1 MYRILKPF
9 KLLIVFSL
17 LQSSLS
23 FSSNIE
29 NSTNHIKTI
38 VFGAGCFW
46 SVEKK
51 FQETYG
57 VINVES
63 GYADGKNIKPI
74 YKEIIKRENRL
85 NPDNYAEVVKVT
97 YNSNKTNLE
106 NLLKTFFEM
115 HDPTQENRQGNDIG
129 VQYRSVV
136 LTSSKE
142 ETLLSNKI
150 KNKYQSLL
158 KEKGFGPIKTN
169 IKELTNFYLAEN
181 YHQDYLKKNPNG
193 YCPDY
198 STGVVFS
205 KKLDKFTDNKN
216 LVVGK
221 KILILEAEGCPYCYK
236 LRQDVLNDYQ
246 GSFEIFYRKSNE
258 LDEIELKSP
267 TWATPTIY
275 FLENGKEVWSHQG
288 YLSNEKFYKSLGR
301 FKLGKTEAY
310 NVAFNQGT
318 DPTYCKEYELF
329 KNTPDGVFIDK
340 LSGAPLFSTKYRFNS
355 KTGWLSFTEAVKD
368 SVTEHMDYSYGM
380 VRVEIRSKSSGIHLG
395 HVFND
400 GPNGKPR
407 YCINATVL
415 EFVPNLDT

>member
-1 MYRILKPF
+1 MFKIDRKLKLVIF
-9 KLLIVFSL
+9 F
-17 LQSSLS
+17 LS
-23 FSSNIE
+23 FFSSWSFSIDLD
-29 NSTNHIKTI
+29 NSTNHLRTI

-51 FQETYG
+51 FQETFG
-57 VINVES
+57 VVDVKS
-63 GYADGKNIKPI
+63 GYADGKNIKPS
-74 YKEIIKRENRL
+74 YKEIIKSKNRF
-85 NPDNYAEVVKVT
+85 NPNNYAEVVKVT
-97 YNSNKTNLE
+97 YNSNKTSLE
-106 NLLKTFFEM
+106 NLLMTFFEM
-115 HDPTQENRQGNDIG
+115 HDPTQLNRQGNDIG
-129 VQYRSVV
+129 VQYRSII

-142 ETLLSNKI
+142 ESLLSSDI
-150 KNKYQSLL
+150 KVRYQELL
-158 KEKGFGPIKTN
+158 SKKGYGPIRTV

-181 YHQDYLKKNPNG
+181 YHQDYLEKNPNG
-193 YCPDY
+193 YCPDN

-205 KKLDKFTDNKN
+205 KKIKKISNNQDL
-216 LVVGK
+216 LIGK

-246 GSFEIFYRKSNE
+246 GSVELFFRKSDE
-258 LDEIELKSP
+258 LDGLDLKTPS
-267 TWATPTIY
+267 WATPTIF
-275 FLENGKEVWSHQG
+275 FLENGKEVSSHQG
-288 YLSNEKFYKSLGR
+288 YLSKEKFYISLGK

-329 KNTPDGVFIDK
+329 KNTPEGVFIDK
-340 LSGAPLFSTKYRFNS
+340 LSGAPLFDTKHRFNS

>member
-1 MYRILKPF
+1 MFKIDRKLKLVIF
-9 KLLIVFSL
+9 F
-17 LQSSLS
+17 LS
-23 FSSNIE
+23 FFSSWSFSIDLD
-29 NSTNHIKTI
+29 NSTNHLRTI

-51 FQETYG
+51 FQETFG
-57 VINVES
+57 VVDVKS
-63 GYADGKNIKPI
+63 GYADGKNIKPS
-74 YKEIIKRENRL
+74 YKEIIKSKNRF
-85 NPDNYAEVVKVT
+85 NPNNYAEVVKVT
-97 YNSNKTNLE
+97 YNSNKTSLE
-106 NLLKTFFEM
+106 NLLMTFFEM
-115 HDPTQENRQGNDIG
+115 HDPTQLNRQGNDIG
-129 VQYRSVV
+129 VQYRSII

-142 ETLLSNKI
+142 ESLLSSDI
-150 KNKYQSLL
+150 KVRYQELL
-158 KEKGFGPIKTN
+158 SKKGYGPIRTV

-181 YHQDYLKKNPNG
+181 YHQDYLEKNPNG
-193 YCPDY
+193 YCPDN

-205 KKLDKFTDNKN
+205 KKIKN
-216 LVVGK
+216 ISNNQDLLIGK

-246 GSFEIFYRKSNE
+246 GSVKLFFRKSDE
-258 LDEIELKSP
+258 LDGLDLKTPS
-267 TWATPTIY
+267 WATPTIF
-275 FLENGKEVWSHQG
+275 FLENGKEVSSHQG
-288 YLSNEKFYKSLGR
+288 YLTKEKFYISLGK

-329 KNTPDGVFIDK
+329 KNTPEGVFIDK
-340 LSGAPLFSTKYRFNS
+340 LSGAPLFDTKHRFNS
-355 KTGWLSFTEAVKD
+355 RTGWLSFTEAVKD

>member
-1 MYRILKPF
+1 MFKIDRKLKLVIF
-9 KLLIVFSL
+9 F
-17 LQSSLS
+17 LS
-23 FSSNIE
+23 FFSSWSFSIDLD
-29 NSTNHIKTI
+29 NSTNHLRTI

-51 FQETYG
+51 FQETFG
-57 VINVES
+57 VVDVKS
-63 GYADGKNIKPI
+63 GYADGKNIKPS
-74 YKEIIKRENRL
+74 YKEIIKSKNRF
-85 NPDNYAEVVKVT
+85 NPNNYAEVVKVT
-97 YNSNKTNLE
+97 YNSNKTSLE
-106 NLLKTFFEM
+106 NLLMTFFEM
-115 HDPTQENRQGNDIG
+115 HDPTQLNRQGNDIG
-129 VQYRSVV
+129 VQYRSII

-142 ETLLSNKI
+142 ESLLSSDI
-150 KNKYQSLL
+150 KVRYQELL
-158 KEKGFGPIKTN
+158 SKKGYGPIRTV

-181 YHQDYLKKNPNG
+181 YHQDYLEKNPNG
-193 YCPDY
+193 YCPDN

-205 KKLDKFTDNKN
+205 KKIKN
-216 LVVGK
+216 ISNNQDLLIGK

-246 GSFEIFYRKSNE
+246 GSVELFFRKSDE
-258 LDEIELKSP
+258 LDGLDLKTPS
-267 TWATPTIY
+267 WATPTIF
-275 FLENGKEVWSHQG
+275 FLENGKEVSSHQG
-288 YLSNEKFYKSLGR
+288 YLSKEKFYISLGK

-329 KNTPDGVFIDK
+329 KNTPEGVFIDK
-340 LSGAPLFSTKYRFNS
+340 LSGAPLFDTKHRFNS
-355 KTGWLSFTEAVKD
+355 RTGWLSFTEAVKD

-400 GPNGKPR
+400 GPNGKAR

>member
-1 MYRILKPF
+1 MFKIDRKLKLVIF
-9 KLLIVFSL
+9 F
-17 LQSSLS
+17 LS
-23 FSSNIE
+23 FFSSWSFSIDLD
-29 NSTNHIKTI
+29 NSTNHLRTI

-51 FQETYG
+51 FQETFG
-57 VINVES
+57 VVDVKS
-63 GYADGKNIKPI
+63 GYADGKNIKPS
-74 YKEIIKRENRL
+74 YKEIIKSKNRF
-85 NPDNYAEVVKVT
+85 NPNNYAEVVKVT
-97 YNSNKTNLE
+97 YNSNKTSLE
-106 NLLKTFFEM
+106 NLLMTFFEM
-115 HDPTQENRQGNDIG
+115 HDPTQLNRQGNDIG
-129 VQYRSVV
+129 VQYRSII

-142 ETLLSNKI
+142 ESLLSSDI
-150 KNKYQSLL
+150 KVRYQELL
-158 KEKGFGPIKTN
+158 SKKGYGPIRTV

-181 YHQDYLKKNPNG
+181 YHQDYLEKNPNG
-193 YCPDY
+193 YCPDN

-205 KKLDKFTDNKN
+205 KKIKN
-216 LVVGK
+216 ISNNQDLLIGK

-236 LRQDVLNDYQ
+236 LRKDVLNDYQ
-246 GSFEIFYRKSNE
+246 GSVELFFRKSDE
-258 LDEIELKSP
+258 LDGLDLKTPS
-267 TWATPTIY
+267 WATPTIF
-275 FLENGKEVWSHQG
+275 FLENGKEVSSHQG
-288 YLSNEKFYKSLGR
+288 YLSKEKFYISLGK

-329 KNTPDGVFIDK
+329 KNTPEGVFIDK
-340 LSGAPLFSTKYRFNS
+340 LSGAPLFDTKHRFNS
-355 KTGWLSFTEAVKD
+355 RTGWLSFTEAVKD

>member
-1 MYRILKPF
+1 MFKIDRKLKLVIF
-9 KLLIVFSL
+9 F
-17 LQSSLS
+17 LS
-23 FSSNIE
+23 FFSSWSFSIDLD
-29 NSTNHIKTI
+29 NSTNHLRTI

-51 FQETYG
+51 FQETFG
-57 VINVES
+57 VVDVKS
-63 GYADGKNIKPI
+63 GYADGKNINPS
-74 YKEIIKRENRL
+74 YKEIIKSKNRF
-85 NPDNYAEVVKVT
+85 NPNNYAEVVKVT
-97 YNSNKTNLE
+97 YNSNKTSLE

-115 HDPTQENRQGNDIG
+115 HDPTQLNRQGNDIG
-129 VQYRSVV
+129 VQYRSII

-142 ETLLSNKI
+142 ESLLSSDI
-150 KNKYQSLL
+150 KVRYQELL
-158 KEKGFGPIKTN
+158 SKKGYGPIRTV

-181 YHQDYLKKNPNG
+181 YHQDYLEKNPNG
-193 YCPDY
+193 YCPDN

-205 KKLDKFTDNKN
+205 KKIKN
-216 LVVGK
+216 LSNNQDLLIGK

-246 GSFEIFYRKSNE
+246 GSVELFFRKSDE
-258 LDEIELKSP
+258 LDGLDLKTPS
-267 TWATPTIY
+267 WATPTIF
-275 FLENGKEVWSHQG
+275 FLENGKEVSSHQG
-288 YLSNEKFYKSLGR
+288 YLSKEKFYISLGK

-329 KNTPDGVFIDK
+329 KNTPEGVFIDK
-340 LSGAPLFSTKYRFNS
+340 LSGAPLFDTKHRFNS
-355 KTGWLSFTEAVKD
+355 RTGWLSFTEAVKD

-400 GPNGKPR
+400 GPKGKPR

>member
-1 MYRILKPF
+1 MYKISSYLKINIFILF
-9 KLLIVFSL
+9 FFGSQIFSL
-17 LQSSLS
+17 NEQ
-23 FSSNIE
+23 
-29 NSTNHIKTI
+29 NSTHHLKTI
-38 VFGAGCFW
+38 IFGAGCFW

-57 VINVES
+57 VVDVKS
-63 GYADGKNIKPI
+63 GYADGKNIKPV
-74 YKEIIKRENRL
+74 YTEIIKRENKF
-85 NPDNYAEVVKVT
+85 NPNNYAEAVKVT

-115 HDPTQENRQGNDIG
+115 HDPTQINRQGNDIG
-129 VQYRSVV
+129 VQYRSLI
-136 LTSSKE
+136 LTLSDE
-142 ETLLSNKI
+142 ENSLANEI
-150 KNKYQSLL
+150 KNEYQNLL
-158 KEKGFGPIKTN
+158 FKEGYGSVKTSIK
-169 IKELTNFYLAEN
+169 KFTNFYLAESF
-181 YHQDYLKKNPNG
+181 HQDYLKKNPNG
-193 YCPDY
+193 YCPDH
-198 STGVVFS
+198 STGVIFS
-205 KKLDKFTDNKN
+205 RKIEKFIDNKN
-216 LVVGK
+216 LLIGK
-221 KILILEAEGCPYCYK
+221 KILVLEADGCPYCHK
-236 LRQDVLNDYQ
+236 LRQDVLNNYR
-246 GSFEIFYRKSNE
+246 GSLGLFFRKSNE
-258 LDEIELKSP
+258 LDELELKTP

-288 YLSNEKFYKSLGR
+288 FLSNEKFYKSLGK

-329 KNTPDGVFIDK
+329 KNTPEGLFVDK
-340 LSGAPLFSTKYRFNS
+340 LSGAPLFDTRHRFNS

>member
-1 MYRILKPF
+1 MFKIDRKLKLVIF
-9 KLLIVFSL
+9 F
-17 LQSSLS
+17 LS
-23 FSSNIE
+23 FFSSWSFSIDLD
-29 NSTNHIKTI
+29 NSTNHLRTI

-51 FQETYG
+51 FQETFG
-57 VINVES
+57 VVDVKS
-63 GYADGKNIKPI
+63 GYADGKNIKPS
-74 YKEIIKRENRL
+74 YKEIIKSKNRF
-85 NPDNYAEVVKVT
+85 NPNNYAEVVKVT
-97 YNSNKTNLE
+97 YNSNKTSLE

-115 HDPTQENRQGNDIG
+115 HDPTQLNRQGNDIG
-129 VQYRSVV
+129 VQYRSII

-142 ETLLSNKI
+142 ESLLSSDI
-150 KNKYQSLL
+150 KVRFQELL
-158 KEKGFGPIKTN
+158 SKKGYGPIRTV

-181 YHQDYLKKNPNG
+181 YHQDYLEKNPNG
-193 YCPDY
+193 YCPDN

-205 KKLDKFTDNKN
+205 KKIKN
-216 LVVGK
+216 ISNNQDLLIGK

-246 GSFEIFYRKSNE
+246 GSVELFFRKSDE
-258 LDEIELKSP
+258 LDGLDLKTPS
-267 TWATPTIY
+267 WATPTIF
-275 FLENGKEVWSHQG
+275 FLENGKEVSSHQG
-288 YLSNEKFYKSLGR
+288 YLSKEKFYISLGK

-329 KNTPDGVFIDK
+329 KNTPEGVFIDK
-340 LSGAPLFSTKYRFNS
+340 LSGAPLFDTKHRFNS
-355 KTGWLSFTEAVKD
+355 RTGWLSFTEAVKD

>member
-9 KLLIVFSL
+9 EFFMAFLL

-23 FSSNIE
+23 FSLDKE

-74 YKEIIKRENRL
+74 YKEIIKRENRF

-115 HDPTQENRQGNDIG
+115 HDPTQKNRQGNDIG
-129 VQYRSVV
+129 VQYRSVI

-142 ETLLSNKI
+142 ETLLSNDV

-158 KEKGFGPIKTN
+158 NEKGFGPIKTN

-205 KKLDKFTDNKN
+205 KKLEKFTDNKN

-246 GSFEIFYRKSNE
+246 GSLEIFYRKSDE
-258 LDEIELKSP
+258 LDEVELKTP

-275 FLENGKEVWSHQG
+275 FLENGQEVWSHQG

-301 FKLGKTEAY
+301 FKLGKTKAY
-310 NVAFNQGT
+310 NVAFNEGT

-329 KNTPDGVFIDK
+329 KNTPDGIFIDK

-355 KTGWLSFTEAVKD
+355 KTGWLSFTEAIED

-415 EFVPNLDT
+415 EFKENI

>member
-1 MYRILKPF
+1 MFKIDRKLKLVIF
-9 KLLIVFSL
+9 F
-17 LQSSLS
+17 LS
-23 FSSNIE
+23 FFSSWSFSIDLD
-29 NSTNHIKTI
+29 NSTNHLRTI

-51 FQETYG
+51 FQETFG
-57 VINVES
+57 VVDVKS
-63 GYADGKNIKPI
+63 GYADGKNIKPS
-74 YKEIIKRENRL
+74 YKEIIKSKNRF
-85 NPDNYAEVVKVT
+85 NPNNYAEVVKVT
-97 YNSNKTNLE
+97 YNSNKTSLE

-115 HDPTQENRQGNDIG
+115 HDPTQLNRQGNDIG
-129 VQYRSVV
+129 VQYRSII
-136 LTSSKE
+136 LTSSKQE
-142 ETLLSNKI
+142 SLLSSDI
-150 KNKYQSLL
+150 KVRYQELL
-158 KEKGFGPIKTN
+158 SKKGYGPIRTV

-181 YHQDYLKKNPNG
+181 YHQDYLEKNPNG
-193 YCPDY
+193 YCPDN

-205 KKLDKFTDNKN
+205 KKIKN
-216 LVVGK
+216 TSNNQDLLIGK

-246 GSFEIFYRKSNE
+246 GSVELFFRKSDE
-258 LDEIELKSP
+258 LDGLDLKTPS
-267 TWATPTIY
+267 WATPTIF
-275 FLENGKEVWSHQG
+275 FLENGKEVSSHKG
-288 YLSNEKFYKSLGR
+288 YLTKEKFYISLGK

-329 KNTPDGVFIDK
+329 KNTPEGVFIDK
-340 LSGAPLFSTKYRFNS
+340 LSGAPLFDTKHRFNS
-355 KTGWLSFTEAVKD
+355 RTGWLSFTEAVKD

>member
-9 KLLIVFSL
+9 EFFIVFLL

-23 FSSNIE
+23 FSLDKE
-29 NSTNHIKTI
+29 YSTNHIKTI

-63 GYADGKNIKPI
+63 GYADGKNIKPV
-74 YKEIIKRENRL
+74 YKEIIKRENRF

-142 ETLLSNKI
+142 EILLSNKV

-158 KEKGFGPIKTN
+158 REKGFGRIKTN

-205 KKLDKFTDNKN
+205 KKLNKFTDNKN
-216 LVVGK
+216 LGVGK

-246 GSFEIFYRKSNE
+246 GSLEIFYRKSDE
-258 LDEIELKSP
+258 LDEIELKTP

-275 FLENGKEVWSHQG
+275 FLENGQEVWSHQG

-329 KNTPDGVFIDK
+329 KNTPDGFFIDK

-355 KTGWLSFTEAVKD
+355 KTGWLSFTEPVKD

>member
-1 MYRILKPF
+1 MFKIDRKLKLVIF
-9 KLLIVFSL
+9 F
-17 LQSSLS
+17 LS
-23 FSSNIE
+23 FFSSWSFSIDLD
-29 NSTNHIKTI
+29 NSTNHLRTI

-51 FQETYG
+51 FQETFG
-57 VINVES
+57 VVDVKS
-63 GYADGKNIKPI
+63 GYADGKNIKPS
-74 YKEIIKRENRL
+74 YKEIIKSKNRF
-85 NPDNYAEVVKVT
+85 NPNNYAEVVKVT
-97 YNSNKTNLE
+97 YNSNKTSLE
-106 NLLKTFFEM
+106 NLLMTFFEM
-115 HDPTQENRQGNDIG
+115 HDPTQLNRQGNDIG
-129 VQYRSVV
+129 VQYRSII

-142 ETLLSNKI
+142 ESLLSSDI
-150 KNKYQSLL
+150 KVRYQELL
-158 KEKGFGPIKTN
+158 SKKGYGPIRTV

-181 YHQDYLKKNPNG
+181 YHQDYLEKNPNG
-193 YCPDY
+193 YCPDN

-205 KKLDKFTDNKN
+205 KKIKN
-216 LVVGK
+216 ISNNQDLLIGK

-246 GSFEIFYRKSNE
+246 GSVKLFFRKSDE
-258 LDEIELKSP
+258 LDGLDLKTPS
-267 TWATPTIY
+267 WATPTIF
-275 FLENGKEVWSHQG
+275 FLENGKEVSSHQG
-288 YLSNEKFYKSLGR
+288 YLSKEKFYISLGK

-329 KNTPDGVFIDK
+329 KNTPEGVFIDK
-340 LSGAPLFSTKYRFNS
+340 LSGAPLFDTKHRFNS
-355 KTGWLSFTEAVKD
+355 RTGWLSFTEAVKD

>member
-1 MYRILKPF
+1 MYKLSNYLKIKIFILF
-9 KLLIVFSL
+9 FFGSQIY
-17 LQSSLS
+17 S
-23 FSSNIE
+23 FNE
-29 NSTNHIKTI
+29 QNSTYHLKTI
-38 VFGAGCFW
+38 IFGAGCFW

-57 VINVES
+57 VVDVKS
-63 GYADGKNIKPI
+63 GYADGKNIEPS
-74 YKEIIKRENRL
+74 YKEIIKRKNRF
-85 NPDNYAEVVKVT
+85 NPNNYAEVVKVT
-97 YNSNKTNLE
+97 YNSNKTSLE

-129 VQYRSVV
+129 IQYRSLI
-136 LTSSKE
+136 LTSTE
-142 ETLLSNKI
+142 EEIFLANKI
-150 KNKYQSLL
+150 KDQYQNLL
-158 KEKGFGPIKTN
+158 IKEGYGLIKTD
-169 IKELTNFYLAEN
+169 IKNLTNFYLAEN
-181 YHQDYLKKNPNG
+181 YHQDYLEKNPNG

-198 STGVVFS
+198 STGVFFS
-205 KKLDKFTDNKN
+205 KKPEKFTDNED
-216 LVVGK
+216 LVTGK
-221 KILILEAEGCPYCYK
+221 KILILEADGCPYCYK
-236 LRQDVLNDYQ
+236 LRQDVLNNYQ
-246 GSFEIFYRKSNE
+246 GSLELSFRKSDELNE
-258 LDEIELKSP
+258 LELKTP

-288 YLSNEKFYKSLGR
+288 YLSNENFYKSLGK

-310 NVAFNQGT
+310 DVAFNQGT

-340 LSGAPLFSTKYRFNS
+340 LSGAPLFSTKHRFNS
-355 KTGWLSFTEAVKD
+355 KTGWLSFTEAIND

-380 VRVEIRSKSSGIHLG
+380 VRIEIRSKSSGIHLG

>member
-1 MYRILKPF
+1 MYRIMKPF
-9 KLLIVFSL
+9 KLLIVFLL

-23 FSSNIE
+23 FSSKIE

-74 YKEIIKRENRL
+74 YKEIIKRENRF

-216 LVVGK
+216 LMIGK

-246 GSFEIFYRKSNE
+246 GSLEIFYRKSDE
-258 LDEIELKSP
+258 LDKLELKTP

-275 FLENGKEVWSHQG
+275 FLEKGKEVWSHQG
-288 YLSNEKFYKSLGR
+288 YLSNKKFYKSLGK

-310 NVAFNQGT
+310 DVAFNQGT

-340 LSGAPLFSTKYRFNS
+340 LSGAPLFSTNYRFNS
-355 KTGWLSFTEAVKD
+355 KTGWLSFTKPVED

-415 EFVPNLDT
+415 EFVSNLDT

>member
-1 MYRILKPF
+1 MFKIGRKLKLVIF
-9 KLLIVFSL
+9 F
-17 LQSSLS
+17 LS
-23 FSSNIE
+23 FFSSWSFSIDLD
-29 NSTNHIKTI
+29 NSTNHLRTI

-51 FQETYG
+51 FQETFG
-57 VINVES
+57 VVDVKS
-63 GYADGKNIKPI
+63 GYADGKNIKPS
-74 YKEIIKRENRL
+74 YKEIIKSKNRF
-85 NPDNYAEVVKVT
+85 NPNNYAEVVKVT
-97 YNSNKTNLE
+97 YNSNKTSLE
-106 NLLKTFFEM
+106 NLLMTFFEM
-115 HDPTQENRQGNDIG
+115 HDPTQLNRQGNDIG
-129 VQYRSVV
+129 VQYRSII

-142 ETLLSNKI
+142 ESLLSSDI
-150 KNKYQSLL
+150 KVRYQELL
-158 KEKGFGPIKTN
+158 SKKGYGPIRTV

-181 YHQDYLKKNPNG
+181 YHQDYLEKNPNG
-193 YCPDY
+193 YCPDN

-205 KKLDKFTDNKN
+205 KKIKKISNNQDL
-216 LVVGK
+216 LIGK

-246 GSFEIFYRKSNE
+246 GSVKIFFRKSDE
-258 LDEIELKSP
+258 LDGLDLKTPS
-267 TWATPTIY
+267 WATPTIF
-275 FLENGKEVWSHQG
+275 FLENGKEVSSHQG
-288 YLSNEKFYKSLGR
+288 YLSKEKFYISLGK

-329 KNTPDGVFIDK
+329 KNTPEGVFIDK
-340 LSGAPLFSTKYRFNS
+340 LSGAPLFDTKHRFNS
-355 KTGWLSFTEAVKD
+355 RTGWLSFTEAVKD

>member
-9 KLLIVFSL
+9 KFFIVFLL

-23 FSSNIE
+23 FSLDKE

-74 YKEIIKRENRL
+74 YKEIIKRENRF
-85 NPDNYAEVVKVT
+85 NPDNHAEVVKVT

-115 HDPTQENRQGNDIG
+115 HDPTQKNRQGNDIG
-129 VQYRSVV
+129 VQYRSVI

-142 ETLLSNKI
+142 ETQLSNNV

-158 KEKGFGPIKTN
+158 NEKGFGPIKTN

-205 KKLDKFTDNKN
+205 KKLEKFTDNKN

-246 GSFEIFYRKSNE
+246 GSLEIFYRKSDE
-258 LDEIELKSP
+258 LDEIELKTP

-288 YLSNEKFYKSLGR
+288 YLSNEKFYKSLGK

-310 NVAFNQGT
+310 DVAFNQGT

-329 KNTPDGVFIDK
+329 KNTPEGVFVDK
-340 LSGAPLFSTKYRFNS
+340 LSGAPLFDTKHRFNS
-355 KTGWLSFTEAVKD
+355 KTGWLSFTEAIED

>member
-9 KLLIVFSL
+9 EFFIVFLL

-23 FSSNIE
+23 FSLDKE

-74 YKEIIKRENRL
+74 YKEIIKRENRF

-97 YNSNKTNLE
+97 YNNNKTNLE

-142 ETLLSNKI
+142 EILLSNKV

-169 IKELTNFYLAEN
+169 IKELTNFYLAED

-246 GSFEIFYRKSNE
+246 GSLEIFYRKSDE
-258 LDEIELKSP
+258 LDEIELKTP

-288 YLSNEKFYKSLGR
+288 YLPNEKFYKSLGR

-318 DPTYCKEYELF
+318 DPMYCKEYELF

-355 KTGWLSFTEAVKD
+355 KTGWLSFTEPVKD

>member
-1 MYRILKPF
+1 MF
-9 KLLIVFSL
+9 KIQKLNNLVLVLFL
-17 LQSSLS
+17 LQSTTILTSDLV
-23 FSSNIE
+23 

-38 VFGAGCFW
+38 IFGAGCFW

-57 VINVES
+57 VIDVES
-63 GYADGKNIKPI
+63 GYADGANIKPL
-74 YKEIIKRENRL
+74 YEEIIKRENRF
-85 NPDNYAEVVKVT
+85 NADNYAEVVRVT
-97 YNSNKTNLE
+97 YNNNKTNLE

-129 VQYRSVV
+129 VQYRSVI
-136 LTSSKE
+136 LTSSQE
-142 ETLLSNKI
+142 EIMLSKKI
-150 KNKYQSLL
+150 KNTYQYLL
-158 KEKGFGPIKTN
+158 SEKGYGIIKTN
-169 IKELTNFYLAEN
+169 IKKLTNFYLAED

-193 YCPDY
+193 YCPDN
-198 STGVVFS
+198 STGIVFS
-205 KKLDKFTDNKN
+205 KNPKQSIDNAN
-216 LVVGK
+216 VLTGK
-221 KILILEAEGCPYCYK
+221 KIVILEADGCPYCDK
-236 LRQDVLNDYQ
+236 LRKDVLKGYQ
-246 GSFEIFYRKSNE
+246 GSIDLHFRKSDQ
-258 LDEIELKSP
+258 LDGFDLKTP

-275 FLENGKEVWSHQG
+275 FLADGKEVSAHQG
-288 YLSNEKFYKSLGR
+288 YLSNEEFYKSLGK

>member
-1 MYRILKPF
+1 MQFLTKNFIGIL
-9 KLLIVFSL
+9 FSFFIFNS
-17 LQSSLS
+17 QVYA
-23 FSSNIE
+23 E
-29 NSTNHIKTI
+29 NSTNHLKTI
-38 VFGAGCFW
+38 FFGAGCFW

-51 FQETYG
+51 FQETFG
-57 VINVES
+57 VVNVET
-63 GYADGKNIKPI
+63 GYADGKNIKPS
-74 YKEIIKRENRL
+74 YKEIIKRENRF

-97 YNSNKTNLE
+97 YNSNETSLE
-106 NLLKTFFEM
+106 NLTKTFFEM

-129 VQYRSVV
+129 IQYRSLI
-136 LTSSKE
+136 LTTSEE
-142 ETLLSNKI
+142 ETLISNKV
-150 KNKYQSLL
+150 KEEYQNLL
-158 KEKGFGPIKTN
+158 TKRGYGSIKTD
-169 IKELTNFYLAEN
+169 IKEFTNFYLAEN
-181 YHQDYLKKNPNG
+181 YHQDYLIKNPNG

-198 STGVVFS
+198 STGVAFS
-205 KKLDKFTDNKN
+205 KKPQNLIDNQE
-216 LVVGK
+216 LFLGK
-221 KILILEAEGCPYCYK
+221 KILILEADECPYCYK
-236 LRQDVLNDYQ
+236 LRQDVLNSYQ
-246 GSFEIFYRKSNE
+246 GSIELHFRKSNE
-258 LDEIELKSP
+258 LKGLDLKTP

-275 FLENGKEVWSHQG
+275 FLEQGKEIFAYQG
-288 YLSNEKFYKSLGR
+288 YLSKEKFYKSLGS

-329 KNTPDGVFIDK
+329 KNTPDGIFIDK
-340 LSGAPLFSTKYRFNS
+340 LSGAPLFSTKHRFNS

>member
-1 MYRILKPF
+1 MFKIDRKLKLVIF
-9 KLLIVFSL
+9 F
-17 LQSSLS
+17 LS
-23 FSSNIE
+23 FFSSWSFSIDLD
-29 NSTNHIKTI
+29 NSTNHLRTI

-51 FQETYG
+51 FQETFG
-57 VINVES
+57 VVDVKS
-63 GYADGKNIKPI
+63 GYADGKNINPS
-74 YKEIIKRENRL
+74 YKEIIKSKNRF
-85 NPDNYAEVVKVT
+85 NPNNYAEVVKVT
-97 YNSNKTNLE
+97 YNSNKTSLE

-115 HDPTQENRQGNDIG
+115 HDPTQLNRQGNDIG
-129 VQYRSVV
+129 VQYRSII

-142 ETLLSNKI
+142 ESLLSSDI
-150 KNKYQSLL
+150 KVRYQELL
-158 KEKGFGPIKTN
+158 SKKGYGPIRTV

-181 YHQDYLKKNPNG
+181 YHQDYLEKNPNG
-193 YCPDY
+193 YCPDN

-205 KKLDKFTDNKN
+205 KKIKN
-216 LVVGK
+216 LSNNQDLLIGK

-246 GSFEIFYRKSNE
+246 GSVELFFRKSDE
-258 LDEIELKSP
+258 LDGLDLKTPS
-267 TWATPTIY
+267 WATPTIF
-275 FLENGKEVWSHQG
+275 FLENGKEVSSHQG
-288 YLSNEKFYKSLGR
+288 YLSKEKFYISLGK

-329 KNTPDGVFIDK
+329 KNTPEGVFIDK
-340 LSGAPLFSTKYRFNS
+340 LSGAPLFDTKHRFNS
-355 KTGWLSFTEAVKD
+355 RTGWLSFTEAVKD
-368 SVTEHMDYSYGM
+368 SVTEHMDYRYGM

-395 HVFND
+395 HVFYD

>member
-9 KLLIVFSL
+9 KLTIVFLL

-29 NSTNHIKTI
+29 NSTNHKKTI

-63 GYADGKNIKPI
+63 GYADGKNIKPF
-74 YKEIIKRENRL
+74 YKEIIKRENRF

-142 ETLLSNKI
+142 EILLANKV

-158 KEKGFGPIKTN
+158 KEKGFGPIKTK

-216 LVVGK
+216 IVIGK
-221 KILILEAEGCPYCYK
+221 KILILEADGCPYCYK
-236 LRQDVLNDYQ
+236 LRQDVLNNYQ
-246 GSFEIFYRKSNE
+246 GSLEIFYRKSDE
-258 LDEIELKSP
+258 LDEIELKTP

>member
-1 MYRILKPF
+1 MFKIDRKLKLVIF
-9 KLLIVFSL
+9 F
-17 LQSSLS
+17 LS
-23 FSSNIE
+23 FFSSWSFSIDLD
-29 NSTNHIKTI
+29 NSTNHLRTI

-51 FQETYG
+51 FQETFG
-57 VINVES
+57 VVDVKS
-63 GYADGKNIKPI
+63 GYADGKNIKPS
-74 YKEIIKRENRL
+74 YKEIIKSKNRF
-85 NPDNYAEVVKVT
+85 NPNNYAEVVKVT
-97 YNSNKTNLE
+97 YNSNKTSLE
-106 NLLKTFFEM
+106 NLLMTFFEM
-115 HDPTQENRQGNDIG
+115 HDPTQLNRQGNDIG
-129 VQYRSVV
+129 VQYRSII

-142 ETLLSNKI
+142 ESLLSSDI
-150 KNKYQSLL
+150 KVRYQELL
-158 KEKGFGPIKTN
+158 SKKGYGPIRTV

-181 YHQDYLKKNPNG
+181 YHQDYLEKNPNG
-193 YCPDY
+193 YCPDN

-205 KKLDKFTDNKN
+205 KKIKN
-216 LVVGK
+216 ISNNQDLLIGK

-246 GSFEIFYRKSNE
+246 GSVELFFRKSDG
-258 LDEIELKSP
+258 LDGLDLKTPS
-267 TWATPTIY
+267 WATPTIF
-275 FLENGKEVWSHQG
+275 FLENGKEVSSHQG
-288 YLSNEKFYKSLGR
+288 YLSKEKFYISLGK

-329 KNTPDGVFIDK
+329 KNTPEGVFIDK
-340 LSGAPLFSTKYRFNS
+340 LSGAPLFDTKHRFNS
-355 KTGWLSFTEAVKD
+355 RTGWLSFTEAVKD

>member
-1 MYRILKPF
+1 MFKIDRKLKLVIF
-9 KLLIVFSL
+9 F
-17 LQSSLS
+17 LS
-23 FSSNIE
+23 FFSSWSFSIDLD
-29 NSTNHIKTI
+29 NSTNHLRTI

-51 FQETYG
+51 FQETFG
-57 VINVES
+57 VVDVKS
-63 GYADGKNIKPI
+63 GYADGKNIKPS
-74 YKEIIKRENRL
+74 YKEIIKSKNRF
-85 NPDNYAEVVKVT
+85 NPNNYAEVVKVT
-97 YNSNKTNLE
+97 YNSNKTSLE
-106 NLLKTFFEM
+106 NLLMTFFEM
-115 HDPTQENRQGNDIG
+115 HDPTQLNRQGNDIG
-129 VQYRSVV
+129 VQYRSII

-142 ETLLSNKI
+142 ESLLSSDI
-150 KNKYQSLL
+150 KVRYQELL
-158 KEKGFGPIKTN
+158 SKKGYGPIRTV

-181 YHQDYLKKNPNG
+181 YHQDYLEKNPNG
-193 YCPDY
+193 YCPDN

-205 KKLDKFTDNKN
+205 KKIKN
-216 LVVGK
+216 ISNNQDLLIGK

-246 GSFEIFYRKSNE
+246 GSVKIFFRKSDE
-258 LDEIELKSP
+258 LDGLDLKTPS
-267 TWATPTIY
+267 WATPTIF
-275 FLENGKEVWSHQG
+275 FLENGKEVSSHQG
-288 YLSNEKFYKSLGR
+288 YLSKEKFYISLGK

-329 KNTPDGVFIDK
+329 KNTPEGVFIDK
-340 LSGAPLFSTKYRFNS
+340 LSGAPLFDTKHRFNS
-355 KTGWLSFTEAVKD
+355 RTGWLSFTEAVKD

>member
-1 MYRILKPF
+1 MFKIDRKLKLVIF
-9 KLLIVFSL
+9 F
-17 LQSSLS
+17 LS
-23 FSSNIE
+23 FFSSWSFSIDLD
-29 NSTNHIKTI
+29 NSTNHLRTI

-51 FQETYG
+51 FQETFG
-57 VINVES
+57 VVDVKS
-63 GYADGKNIKPI
+63 GYADGKNIKPS
-74 YKEIIKRENRL
+74 YKEIIKSKNRF
-85 NPDNYAEVVKVT
+85 NPNNYAEVVKVT
-97 YNSNKTNLE
+97 YNSNKTSLE
-106 NLLKTFFEM
+106 NLLMTFFEM
-115 HDPTQENRQGNDIG
+115 HDPTQLNRQGNDIG
-129 VQYRSVV
+129 VQYRSII

-142 ETLLSNKI
+142 ESLLSSDI
-150 KNKYQSLL
+150 KVRYQELL
-158 KEKGFGPIKTN
+158 SKKGYGPIRTV

-181 YHQDYLKKNPNG
+181 YHQDYLEKNPNG
-193 YCPDY
+193 YCPDN

-205 KKLDKFTDNKN
+205 KKIKN
-216 LVVGK
+216 ISNNQDLLIGK

-246 GSFEIFYRKSNE
+246 GSVELFFRKSDE
-258 LDEIELKSP
+258 LDGLDLKTPS
-267 TWATPTIY
+267 WATPTIF
-275 FLENGKEVWSHQG
+275 FLENGKEVSSHQG
-288 YLSNEKFYKSLGR
+288 YLSKEKFYISLGK

-329 KNTPDGVFIDK
+329 KNTPEGVFIDK
-340 LSGAPLFSTKYRFNS
+340 LSGAPLFDTKHRFNS
-355 KTGWLSFTEAVKD
+355 RTGWLSFTEAVKD

-407 YCINATVL
+407 YCINGSSVG
-415 EFVPNLDT
+415 